1 MSISQEKIYE
11 LRKLIKKLE
20 KAKASSTEFVSLY
33 IPAGGD
39 INTVKNQ
46 LTQELSLS
54 SNIKSKQTRKAV
66 LSSIEKAISELKNYQ
81 KTPDNGLVI
90 FAGDLDQN
98 PNKTNT
104 ESFVLDELPMPLLI
118 RMYRTESRFI
128 LDPLKDMLEE
138 KNVFALICMDN
149 NDAAIAVVKGS
160 TMKILAVLDSMVP
173 GKMRAGGQSAARF
186 SRVRVGL
193 MEAWYEEVAKKANEV
208 LLPIKEL
215 KGIIVGGPSQAKNSF
230 LDEPA
235 LSGELKKKVLG
246 SLDIGYAGTDG
257 LKELLDKSEEILSKE
272 TIIIER
278 KIIQEFF
285 GKLAKD
291 DKVTYGKNN
300 VIDAINL
307 GAVSKVLLIESLDE
321 EFIDSIIELS
331 KNFNTEIVFVSDATP
346 EGEQLKMMGG
356 IGAFLRY
363 NLS

>member
-1 MSISQEKIYE
+1 MSLSPEKAYE

-20 KAKASSTEFVSLY
+20 KAKASATELVSLY
-33 IPAGGD
+33 IPAGGE

-66 LSSIEKAISELKNYQ
+66 LSSIEKAMSELKNYQ
-81 KTPDNGLVI
+81 KTPDNGLAI
-90 FAGDLDQN
+90 FTGDLDQN
-98 PNKTNT
+98 PSKTNT
-104 ESFVLDELPMPLLI
+104 ESFVLDELPMPLAI
-118 RMYRTESRFI
+118 RMYRTENRFI
-128 LDPLKDMLEE
+128 LEPLKDMLEE

-160 TMKILAVLDSMVP
+160 IMKTLAVLDSMVP

-208 LLPIKEL
+208 LIPIKEL
-215 KGIIVGGPSQAKNSF
+215 RGIIVGGPSQAKNSF

-246 SLDIGYAGTDG
+246 SLDIGYAGEDG
-257 LKELLDKSEEILSKE
+257 LKELLDKSEEILSQE

-291 DKVTYGKNN
+291 DKVTYGKKN
-300 VIDAINL
+300 VIEAINL
-307 GAVSKVLLIESLDE
+307 GAVSKVLIIESLDE
-321 EFIDSIIELS
+321 DVIDSIIELS
-331 KNFNTEIVFVSDATP
+331 KNFNTEVVLVSDATP

-363 NLS
+363 NLA

>member
-1 MSISQEKIYE
+1 MSISPEKAYE
-11 LRKLIKKLE
+11 LRKLIKRLE
-20 KAKASSTEFVSLY
+20 KAKASATELVSLY

-39 INTVKNQ
+39 ISTVKNQ

-66 LSSIEKAISELKNYQ
+66 LSSIEKATSELKNYQ
-81 KTPDNGLVI
+81 KTPDNGLAI
-90 FAGDLDQN
+90 FTGDLDQN
-98 PNKTNT
+98 PSKTNT
-104 ESFVLDELPMPLLI
+104 EIFVLDELPMPLSI
-118 RMYRTESRFI
+118 RMYRTENRFI
-128 LDPLKDMLEE
+128 LEPLKDMLEE

-160 TMKILAVLDSMVP
+160 TMKTLAVLDSMVP

-215 KGIIVGGPSQAKNSF
+215 RGIIVGGPSQAKNSF

-235 LSGELKKKVLG
+235 LSGDLKKKVLG

-257 LKELLDKSEEILSKE
+257 LKELLDKSEEILSQE

-285 GKLAKD
+285 GRLARD
-291 DKVTYGKNN
+291 DKVTYGKKN
-300 VIDAINL
+300 VIEAINL
-307 GAVSKVLLIESLDE
+307 GAVSKVLIIESLDE
-321 EFIDSIIELS
+321 DLIDSIIELS
-331 KNFNTEIVFVSDATP
+331 KNFNTEVVLVSDATP

-363 NLS
+363 NLA

>member
-1 MSISQEKIYE
+1 
-11 LRKLIKKLE
+11 
-20 KAKASSTEFVSLY
+20 
-33 IPAGGD
+33 
-39 INTVKNQ
+39 
-46 LTQELSLS
+46 
-54 SNIKSKQTRKAV
+54 
-66 LSSIEKAISELKNYQ
+66 
-81 KTPDNGLVI
+81 
-90 FAGDLDQN
+90 
-98 PNKTNT
+98 
-104 ESFVLDELPMPLLI
+104 
-118 RMYRTESRFI
+118 
-128 LDPLKDMLEE
+128 
-138 KNVFALICMDN
+138 
-149 NDAAIAVVKGS
+149 
-160 TMKILAVLDSMVP
+160 MVP

>member
-1 MSISQEKIYE
+1 MSLSPEKAYE
-11 LRKLIKKLE
+11 LRKIIKRLE
-20 KAKASSTEFVSLY
+20 KARASATELVSLY
-33 IPAGGD
+33 IPAGFD
-39 INTVKNQ
+39 INTAKSQ
-46 LTQELSLS
+46 LTSELSLS

-66 LSSIEKAISELKNYQ
+66 LASIEKASAELKKYV
-81 KTPDNGLVI
+81 KTPDNGLIV
-90 FAGDLDQN
+90 FTGDLEQN
-98 PNKTNT
+98 PNKMNVD
-104 ESFVLDELPMPLLI
+104 SFVLDELPMPLSI
-118 RMYRTESRFI
+118 RIYRTENRFI
-128 LDPLKDMLEE
+128 LEPLKDMIEE

-160 TMKILAVLDSMVP
+160 SMKTLAVLDSMVP

-246 SLDIGYAGTDG
+246 ALDIGYAGEDG
-257 LKELLDKSEEILSKE
+257 LKELLDKSEEILSQE
-272 TIIIER
+272 SIIIER

-285 GKLAKD
+285 GRLAKD
-291 DKVTYGKNN
+291 DKVAYGKKE
-300 VIDAINL
+300 VVEAINL
-307 GAVSKVLLIESLDE
+307 GAAQKVLIIESMPEELIDE
-321 EFIDSIIELS
+321 IIELS
-331 KNFNTEIVFVSDATP
+331 KNFNTEVVLVSEQTP